1 MLRYVLLSAVMTGV
15 PNIICRMVDV
25 PIDVSFNFAMQALAG
40 WITAAWFADKF
51 TKQKSKTL

>member
-1 MLRYVLLSAVMTGV
+1 
-15 PNIICRMVDV
+15 MVDV